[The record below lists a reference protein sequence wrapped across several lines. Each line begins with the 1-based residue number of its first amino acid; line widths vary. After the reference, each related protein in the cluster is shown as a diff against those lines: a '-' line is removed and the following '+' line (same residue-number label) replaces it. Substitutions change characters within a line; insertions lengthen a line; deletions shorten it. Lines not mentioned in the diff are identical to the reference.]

1 MRRNQPTRHGTA
13 GASRPGARWWS
24 RVAGAVLVTRI
35 SLQAATPLAV
45 SANYTLYP
53 AAPAAGGGV
62 AASTDYRLVSS
73 IGAPGSFA
81 AFGASLRLG
90 HGFAAALNEPPQPRH
105 DTLSRTPGR
114 TAKIHLTRLRLND
127 TDPDDDALHLLRFD
141 ARSERGG
148 RVGLDNDWLLYEPPP
163 GGAASDTFT
172 YTLRDAAGHT
182 ATATVF
188 VLEAAPGLAPSQNLI
203 ALTLLPGG
211 QRRLT
216 FAGIAGRR
224 YVIEWS
230 DTLPA
235 TRWEPLAIVEADP
248 QGFIEWVDATEP
260 PPATRFYRTVSP

>member
-1 MRRNQPTRHGTA
+1 MRRNQPNRHGPTRA
-13 GASRPGARWWS
+13 GLARARWLS
-24 RVAGAVLVTRI
+24 RVAGTALAARI
-35 SLQAATPLAV
+35 SLQAAAPLAV
-45 SANYTLYP
+45 SADYTLYP
-53 AAPAAGGGV
+53 AGPAAGGGV
-62 AASTDYRLVSS
+62 AVSTHYRLVSS
-73 IGAPGSFA
+73 IGGAGSFA
-81 AFGASLRLG
+81 GFGPGLRAG

-105 DTLSRTPGR
+105 DTLSRAPGR

-141 ARSERGG
+141 ALSERGG
-148 RVGLDNDWLLYEPPP
+148 RVRLDNDWLLYEPPP
-163 GGAASDTFT
+163 GGAATDTFT

-188 VLEAAPGLAPSQNLI
+188 VLEAAPGLAPSRNLI

-235 TRWEPLAIVEADP
+235 ARWEPLAVVEADP
-248 QGFIEWVDATEP
+248 HGLIEWVDATEP
-260 PPATRFYRTVSP
+260 PPATRFYRTVSQ